1 MWTKTNSATG
11 EMAEASHEEVRK
23 AALAEVERGEYFGM
37 VTDDEMA
44 DDLMDTNIAG
54 DPLEIDG
61 VIYTHC

>member
-1 MWTKTNSATG
+1 MWTKTKSATG

-23 AALAEVERGEYFGM
+23 AALADVERGEYFGM

-44 DDLMDTNIAG
+44 DDLMDTIIAG
-54 DPLEIDG
+54 EPLEIDG